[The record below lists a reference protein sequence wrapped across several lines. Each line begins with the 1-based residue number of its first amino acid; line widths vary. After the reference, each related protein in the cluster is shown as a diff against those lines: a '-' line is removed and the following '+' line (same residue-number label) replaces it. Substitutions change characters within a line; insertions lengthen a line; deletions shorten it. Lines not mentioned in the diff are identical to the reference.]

1 MIPHFASKVKF
12 VFAVECKGF
21 GNCLNQDFQDE
32 IGESRERELAPTARR
47 VLLGYLCGFTPRTGV
62 SRFQIDENQCDDC
75 E

>member
-32 IGESRERELAPTARR
+32 IGESWEWDLTPTASIFGQARDLPLQD
-47 VLLGYLCGFTPRTGV
+47 VHIF
-62 SRFQIDENQCDDC
+62 I
-75 E
+75 